1 MHLNL
6 DDWDHLAKVL
16 ALLGA
21 LLFFSYK
28 AFAGYHVTNMCLRL
42 ALTRQPSVDAEQDD
56 VAISVMLTKGDRG
69 SVAIHDAQALLV
81 GPNNLNLGPFQL
93 HSIDRWTFRT
103 TTVGTVQ
110 VKKIICGHAAKQ
122 IPYLNLTPGDEMT
135 LSSYCQV
142 PSTDPWR
149 VEVVV
154 IGRRHGPRF
163 RFLSEQGVAQW
174 RGSSV
179 TLPLTPKQRFEA
191 RGPEAR

>member
-6 DDWDHLAKVL
+6 DDCEHLAKVL

-21 LLFFSYK
+21 LFFFSYK
-28 AFAGYHVTNMCLRL
+28 GFAGYHVTNMGLRL
-42 ALTRQPSVDAEQDD
+42 AFIRQPSVDAERDD
-56 VAISVMLTKGDRG
+56 VAISVTLTKGDRG
-69 SVAIHDAQALLV
+69 SVAIHDARAVLIGPSALK
-81 GPNNLNLGPFQL
+81 LGPFEL
-93 HSIDRWTFRT
+93 HSIDRWSFKT

-110 VKKIICGHAAKQ
+110 IKKIVCGQGAKQ

-135 LSSYCQV
+135 LSCYCQV
-142 PSTDPWR
+142 PSTDAWR
-149 VEVVV
+149 IEVVV

-179 TLPLTPKQRFEA
+179 TLPLTPKQRFET
-191 RGPEAR
+191 RVPVK